1 MTASTR
7 LMAQVITLTAEMTE
21 QNQRLERDVRENRNK
36 LFAFIR
42 QRVDSSSDAEDVLQD
57 VFEELTEA
65 YRLTTPIE
73 QVASW
78 LIRVA
83 KNKIIDR
90 YRKKKTLALED
101 QRFLA
106 GDGEDEPL
114 LLSDLLKGNNRS
126 PDSQFD
132 NNLLWNMIEEGLDE
146 LPEEQRNVFVW
157 HELDGKSFIEISAE
171 TGVSVNTL
179 LSRKRYAVLHL
190 REKLREV
197 YDEMFG

>member
-1 MTASTR
+1 MP
-7 LMAQVITLTAEMTE
+7 QVITLTAEMTE
-21 QNQRLERDVRENRNK
+21 QNQRLEEAVRDNRSK

-42 QRVDSSSDAEDVLQD
+42 QRVNNSTDAEDVLQD

-101 QRFLA
+101 QKFSGGT
-106 GDGEDEPL
+106 GDDEPL
-114 LLSDLLKGNNRS
+114 L
-126 PDSQFD
+126 
-132 NNLLWNMIEEGLDE
+132 I
-146 LPEEQRNVFVW
+146 
-157 HELDGKSFIEISAE
+157 
-171 TGVSVNTL
+171 
-179 LSRKRYAVLHL
+179 
-190 REKLREV
+190 
-197 YDEMFG
+197 

>member
-1 MTASTR
+1 
-7 LMAQVITLTAEMTE
+7 MAQAITLTAEMTD
-21 QNQRLERDVRENRNK
+21 QNQRLEKAVQENRSK

-42 QRVDSSSDAEDVLQD
+42 QRVESTSDAEDVLQD

-90 YRKKKTLALED
+90 YRKKKTYALED
-101 QRFLA
+101 QRINSNSS
-106 GDGEDEPL
+106 DDEML
-114 LLSDLLKGNNRS
+114 LLADLLKGNTAS
-126 PDSQFD
+126 PESMFD
-132 NNLLWNMIEEGLDE
+132 NNLLWNLIEEGLDE
-146 LPEEQRNVFVW
+146 LPVEQREVFVW
-157 HELDGKSFIEISAE
+157 HELDGRTFAEIADT
-171 TGVSVNTL
+171 TGIPLNTL

-190 REKLREV
+190 RDKLRDI
-197 YDEMFG
+197 YIEMFQ

>member
-1 MTASTR
+1 MK
-7 LMAQVITLTAEMTE
+7 E
-21 QNQRLERDVRENRNK
+21 QNQRLEEAVRDNRNR

-42 QRVDSSSDAEDVLQD
+42 QRVENNTDAEDVLQD

-65 YRLTTPIE
+65 YRLPVPIE
-73 QVASW
+73 QVTSW

-101 QRFLA
+101 QKFST
-106 GDGEDEPL
+106 GEGEDEPL
-114 LLSDLLKGNNRS
+114 LISDLLRGNTSS
-126 PDSQFD
+126 PDSTFD

-146 LPEEQRNVFVW
+146 LPAEQRDVFVW
-157 HELDGKSFIEISAE
+157 HELDQKSFVEISKE

-197 YDEMFG
+197 YEEMFG

>member
-1 MTASTR
+1 MTQA
-7 LMAQVITLTAEMTE
+7 ITINEAMKE
-21 QNQRLERDVRENRNK
+21 QNQRLEDAVRDNRNR

-42 QRVDSSSDAEDVLQD
+42 QRVENNTDAEDVLQD

-65 YRLTTPIE
+65 YRLPVPIE
-73 QVASW
+73 QVTSW

-101 QRFLA
+101 QRFST
-106 GDGEDEPL
+106 GEGEDEPL
-114 LLSDLLKGNNRS
+114 LISDLLSGNTSS
-126 PDSQFD
+126 PDSTFD

-146 LPEEQRNVFVW
+146 LPAEQRDVFVW
-157 HELDGKSFIEISAE
+157 HELDQKSFIEISKE

-197 YDEMFG
+197 YEEMFS

>member
-1 MTASTR
+1 
-7 LMAQVITLTAEMTE
+7 MAQVITLTADMTE

-114 LLSDLLKGNNRS
+114 LLADLLKGNNTS

-132 NNLLWNMIEEGLDE
+132 NNLLWNLIEEGLDE

-157 HELDGKSFIEISAE
+157 HELDGKSFIEIAGE

-197 YDEMFG
+197 YDEMFN

>member
-1 MTASTR
+1 
-7 LMAQVITLTAEMTE
+7 MAQAITITAEMTE

-90 YRKKKTLALED
+90 YRKKKTVALED
-101 QRFLA
+101 QRFSA

-114 LLSDLLKGNNRS
+114 LLADL
-126 PDSQFD
+126 
-132 NNLLWNMIEEGLDE
+132 
-146 LPEEQRNVFVW
+146 
-157 HELDGKSFIEISAE
+157 
-171 TGVSVNTL
+171 
-179 LSRKRYAVLHL
+179 
-190 REKLREV
+190 
-197 YDEMFG
+197 

>member
-1 MTASTR
+1 
-7 LMAQVITLTAEMTE
+7 MARAITLTADMTE
-21 QNQRLERDVRENRNK
+21 QNQRLEEAVKDNRNR

-42 QRVDSSSDAEDVLQD
+42 QRVDNSTDAEDVLQD

-101 QRFLA
+101 QKFSG
-106 GDGEDEPL
+106 GDGDDEPL
-114 LLSDLLKGNNRS
+114 LIADLLRGDHS
-126 PDSQFD
+126 APDSQFD
-132 NNLLWNMIEEGLDE
+132 NNLLWNMIEEGLEE
-146 LPEEQRNVFVW
+146 LPAEQRDVFMA
-157 HELDGKSFIEISAE
+157 HELDGKSFNEISGE

-190 REKLREV
+190 REKLRAV
-197 YDEMFG
+197 YEEMFG

>member
-1 MTASTR
+1 MTQA
-7 LMAQVITLTAEMTE
+7 ITITAEMAE
-21 QNQRLERDVRENRNK
+21 QNQRLEDAVNNNRNR

-42 QRVDSSSDAEDVLQD
+42 QRVENVTDAEDVLQD

-65 YRLTTPIE
+65 YRLTVPIE
-73 QVASW
+73 QVTSW

-101 QRFLA
+101 QKFA
-106 GDGEDEPL
+106 GGDGDDEPL
-114 LLSDLLKGNNRS
+114 LIADLIRGNASS

-146 LPEEQRNVFVW
+146 LPAEQRDVFVW
-157 HELDGKSFIEISAE
+157 HELDGKSFTEISND

-197 YDEMFG
+197 YEEMFN

>member
-1 MTASTR
+1 MTASTH

>member
-1 MTASTR
+1 
-7 LMAQVITLTAEMTE
+7 MTE
-21 QNQRLERDVRENRNK
+21 QNERLERDVLENRGK

-101 QRFLA
+101 QRFSS
-106 GDGEDEPL
+106 GDGDDEPL
-114 LLSDLLKGNNRS
+114 LISDLLRGNNAS

-146 LPEEQRNVFVW
+146 LPPEQRDVFVW
-157 HELDGKSFIEISAE
+157 HELDGKSFNEISAE
-171 TGVSVNTL
+171 TGVSLNTL

-190 REKLREV
+190 REKLKEV
-197 YDEMFG
+197 YEEMFN

>member
-1 MTASTR
+1 MK
-7 LMAQVITLTAEMTE
+7 E
-21 QNQRLERDVRENRNK
+21 QNQRLEDAVRDNRNR

-42 QRVDSSSDAEDVLQD
+42 QRVENNTDAEDVLQD

-65 YRLTTPIE
+65 YRLPVPIE
-73 QVASW
+73 QVTSW

-101 QRFLA
+101 QRFST
-106 GDGEDEPL
+106 GEGEDEPL
-114 LLSDLLKGNNRS
+114 LISDLLSGNTSS
-126 PDSQFD
+126 PDSTFD

-146 LPEEQRNVFVW
+146 LPAEQRDVFVW
-157 HELDGKSFIEISAE
+157 HELDQKSFIEISKE

-190 REKLREV
+190 REKLRDV
-197 YDEMFG
+197 YEEMFN

>member
-1 MTASTR
+1 
-7 LMAQVITLTAEMTE
+7 MAQAITLTAEMTE
-21 QNQRLERDVRENRNK
+21 QNERLERDVLENRGK

-101 QRFLA
+101 QRFSS
-106 GDGEDEPL
+106 GDGDDEPL
-114 LLSDLLKGNNRS
+114 LISDLLRGNNAS

-146 LPEEQRNVFVW
+146 LPPEQRDVFVW
-157 HELDGKSFIEISAE
+157 HELDGKSFNEISAE
-171 TGVSVNTL
+171 TGVSLNTL

-190 REKLREV
+190 REKLKEV
-197 YDEMFG
+197 YEEMFN